1 MCSTR
6 GLPADTWMVSAS
18 STCSLLEGREGPDF
32 SKPSVRLL
40 DLAWAVTFTFTTYI
54 LEQASCSGGATVGD
68 LLVLCWAA
76 LGSSGHKFHGCSFQ
90 ASSPSD
96 AAYYQSMWRMIYR
109 TARPSAVT
117 AE

>member
-6 GLPADTWMVSAS
+6 GLPADTWMVSVS

-54 LEQASCSGGATVGD
+54 LEQASCSGGATVG
-68 LLVLCWAA
+68 VLWLDEETCWCFVGQLWAA
-76 LGSSGHKFHGCSFQ
+76 LGTV
-90 ASSPSD
+90 P
-96 AAYYQSMWRMIYR
+96 RL
-109 TARPSAVT
+109 
-117 AE
+117 